1 MTQEDNMVMQ
11 GYTPAAFAP
20 MRGTYQNWLQSQLG
34 TAPLAQAYGASFQPY
49 AELAYLSNPVSGMP
63 GYQGPGSWID
73 PTGYGGAGTGWSPTE
88 AVNPFQNFLQTSA
101 GGNPYQNLGMQD
113 WAQRARNVQTTLA
126 AQGTEE
132 APLTEGQLRVQ
143 ERFGTGEGAADR
155 QRQLAQAPIVSQSP
169 FALRGETQ
177 NILNRLYNDWMVNQ
191 PATGPDPITGITPA
205 PQGYLQ
211 NAMSNLWGRFGV
223 A

>member
-1 MTQEDNMVMQ
+1 MVMQ

-49 AELAYLSNPVSGMP
+49 AELAYLSNPLARSGEDLAYTYNTENP
-63 GYQGPGSWID
+63 WR
-73 PTGYGGAGTGWSPTE
+73 PTG
-88 AVNPFQNFLQTSA
+88 AVNPFQNFLGTGA
-101 GGNPYQNLGMQD
+101 GSYQNLGSPA
-113 WAQRARNVQTTLA
+113 WAQRARDVQSTLA
-126 AQGTEE
+126 LQGTE
-132 APLTEGQLRVQ
+132 ADPLSEGQLRVQ

-155 QRQLAQAPIVSQSP
+155 QRQLAQAAIVSRSP

-191 PATGPDPITGITPA
+191 PATGPDDQGVTPA
-205 PQGYLQ
+205 PEGYLQ
-211 NAMSNLWGRFGV
+211 QAIGNLWGRFGV
-223 A
+223 S

>member
-1 MTQEDNMVMQ
+1 MSMMQ

-34 TAPLAQAYGASFQPY
+34 TAPLAQSYGASFQPY
-49 AELAYLSNPVSGMP
+49 AELAYLSNPVSGTPMINDP
-63 GYQGPGSWID
+63 YAGMVGGSGYM
-73 PTGYGGAGTGWSPTE
+73 GGQETWRPTE
-88 AVNPFQNFLQTSA
+88 AVNPFQNFLQTGA
-101 GGNPYQNLGMQD
+101 GGDPYQNLGMQG
-113 WAQRARNVQTTLA
+113 WAQRARNVQTTLGLPGGPDDP
-126 AQGTEE
+126 Q
-132 APLTEGQLRVQ
+132 LTEGQLRVQ

-191 PATGPDPITGITPA
+191 PATGEGDV

-223 A
+223 G

>member
-1 MTQEDNMVMQ
+1 MVMQ
-11 GYTPAAFAP
+11 GYTPAAFSP

-63 GYQGPGSWID
+63 GYQEQGGAQAWVPQ
-73 PTGYGGAGTGWSPTE
+73 TGYGGTGAGWSPTE
-88 AVNPFQNFLQTSA
+88 AVNPFQNFLQTGA
-101 GGNPYQNLGMQD
+101 GGSPYQNLGMQD
-113 WAQRARNVQTTLA
+113 WTQRARNVQATLGLPGGPDDP
-126 AQGTEE
+126 Q
-132 APLTEGQLRVQ
+132 LTEGQLRVQ

-177 NILNRLYNDWMVNQ
+177 NILNRLYNNWMVNQ
-191 PATGPDPITGITPA
+191 PATGAGED

-211 NAMSNLWGRFGV
+211 NAMANLWSRFGV